1 MRIKVRA
8 ALASSALL
16 LTLSLAG
23 APRASAALEGHD
35 RAGKVKNTRAP
46 KSRKRTARRE
56 VVYSC
61 PMHADMQSRAPGEC
75 AKCGMALVASRRGAG
90 AKPAAETEPEATGA
104 NRPRL

>member
-16 LTLSLAG
+16 LTLAG
-23 APRASAALEGHD
+23 APRASVAHEGHD
-35 RAGKVKNTRAP
+35 RARQAKNTRAP

-75 AKCGMALVASRRGAG
+75 AKCGMALVASRRPAG